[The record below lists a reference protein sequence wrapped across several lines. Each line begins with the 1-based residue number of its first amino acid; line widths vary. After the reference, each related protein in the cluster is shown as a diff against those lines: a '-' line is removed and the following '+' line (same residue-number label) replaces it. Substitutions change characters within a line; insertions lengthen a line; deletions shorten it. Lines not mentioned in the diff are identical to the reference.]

1 MNNIF
6 KALNVKNQ
14 EEMDKLIESFELD
27 NDQYIAFY
35 SALNENMSPEGLRF
49 VLEKVTKNFY
59 NGSYEKLVEQY
70 KKPSQERVL
79 KEMPM
84 SKDQYDKLK
93 VGSRVKFDKPS
104 QAPQPEEYDTIID
117 KNDDEIKTQFRHHGG
132 KARTVCKW
140 KPEHFRKV
148 YSVSEYSDVTEP
160 KHKIG
165 DRVVTM
171 NKIYNWNYAGLKI
184 IKIIPPHWQDGD
196 EAHYSYVIRG
206 ITMDKELGKPVLSK
220 ETETVPVETIDRLNE
235 DTVYDHS
242 WYEVKKQKYPKRTK
256 QGVICEA
263 YEKFKNIVK
272 RTNPILASS
281 EKEGTHLWCQK
292 ELIKEFVEEY
302 PNSIND
308 YVYLEEEKLTAANRI
323 AGVYNP
329 QTNEDDDSNKHLWKH
344 EITDEMFENGWTRY
358 FIMDM
363 KGGRRLYISGVER
376 ENVIKS
382 YKYLKEKY
390 SNLNITLYILD
401 YMNGNNVNTL
411 CFDENGKRTFLESK
425 EHSIIKKLVEMF
437 INNEQLNE
445 ANEVEEEIVD
455 ETIPEEPVEEEKPE
469 TTKDPKLQAEI
480 EQMNQ
485 IVDTTT

>member
-148 YSVSEYSDVTEP
+148 YSV
-160 KHKIG
+160 
-165 DRVVTM
+165 
-171 NKIYNWNYAGLKI
+171 
-184 IKIIPPHWQDGD
+184 
-196 EAHYSYVIRG
+196 
-206 ITMDKELGKPVLSK
+206 
-220 ETETVPVETIDRLNE
+220 
-235 DTVYDHS
+235 
-242 WYEVKKQKYPKRTK
+242 RTK
-256 QGVICEA
+256 
-263 YEKFKNIVK
+263 
-272 RTNPILASS
+272 T
-281 EKEGTHLWCQK
+281 
-292 ELIKEFVEEY
+292 
-302 PNSIND
+302 
-308 YVYLEEEKLTAANRI
+308 
-323 AGVYNP
+323 
-329 QTNEDDDSNKHLWKH
+329 
-344 EITDEMFENGWTRY
+344 
-358 FIMDM
+358 
-363 KGGRRLYISGVER
+363 
-376 ENVIKS
+376 
-382 YKYLKEKY
+382 
-390 SNLNITLYILD
+390 
-401 YMNGNNVNTL
+401 
-411 CFDENGKRTFLESK
+411 
-425 EHSIIKKLVEMF
+425 
-437 INNEQLNE
+437 
-445 ANEVEEEIVD
+445 
-455 ETIPEEPVEEEKPE
+455 
-469 TTKDPKLQAEI
+469 
-480 EQMNQ
+480 
-485 IVDTTT
+485 